1 MKYLLLIF
9 LIIEISSYTP
19 LEKQVW
25 DYLVGEAGFTKA
37 GAAGLMGNLD
47 AESGITS
54 IIYQDAYKSKLGLTD
69 QEYVDYVNDGRYSE
83 NDFIYD
89 GIGFGLAQWTYY
101 IRKQALINTCR
112 GQIGSMACQLR
123 YLKSELAYY
132 FPRVN
137 SLLKSSSSVRD
148 CALKVLFEFEN
159 PADQGTSVQDKR
171 IKLAQ
176 NYYDIFARGSF

>member
-25 DYLVGEAGFTKA
+25 DFLVGQAGLTKA

-47 AESGITS
+47 AESGMTAN
-54 IIYQDAYKSKLGLTD
+54 IYEDAYKSKLGLTD

-83 NDFIYD
+83 YDFVHD
-89 GIGFGLAQWTYY
+89 GIGFGLAQWSYY

-112 GQIGSMACQLR
+112 GQIGSMSCQLR
-123 YLKSELAYY
+123 YLQSELTNYY
-132 FPRVN
+132 ISLN
-137 SLLKSSSSVRD
+137 SFLKSSNSVRD
-148 CALKVLFEFEN
+148 CAIKVLFEFEN
-159 PADQGTSVQDKR
+159 PADKGTNVQNKR
-171 IKLAQ
+171 IQLAQ
-176 NYYDIFARGSF
+176 NYYYIFAGGSF

>member
-19 LEKQVW
+19 LAKQVW
-25 DYLVGEAGFTKA
+25 DFLVIQAGFTKA

-47 AESGITS
+47 AESGIQS
-54 IIYQDAYKSKLGLTD
+54 IICAYNSKIGLND
-69 QEYVDYVNDGRYSE
+69 QEYVDWVNSGWYSE
-83 NDFIYD
+83 DDFVND
-89 GIGFGLAQWTYY
+89 GIGFGLALWTYPA
-101 IRKQALINTCR
+101 RKQALINRCR
-112 GQIGSMACQLR
+112 GQIGSMSCQLE